1 MGGNNRPFGFFIFI
15 VTLVSLSAVSPVF
28 ITSVSA
34 GAQNGITICHRP
46 PGNPVNSQTIE
57 IGESA
62 WKAHQKH
69 GDTMGSCL
77 GVDDADGDGF
87 TADEGDC
94 NDGDASIHPGAIEVI
109 DSVDQDCDGSVT
121 RLDAHAGSCFPGEAE
136 FDFAGIAVSMAG
148 DTDGDG
154 FDDVLVTARSA
165 DLSGITYLIYG
176 GNAGLPADLA
186 SSDAVLSGEPG
197 DGAHIVSGA
206 DVNGD
211 GKADLILASPGADGG
226 AGRVVLFYG
235 GALSGSYALSDADAT
250 LTGEAEDGAGTS
262 LATGDFN
269 DDEFA
274 DVLIGTDGGKAYL
287 VYGGSLSGST
297 SLTVAGA
304 VLTGAA
310 SERFGV
316 TAAAGDLNGDGF
328 DDAIVAAPS
337 SDGGIGRVSVFLG
350 GASFSPFGLI
360 SGTIAAEDSDIT
372 FLATEAS
379 GSGFSLA
386 VNDTDGD
393 GFDDLAIG
401 TYSGANAAAY
411 LVRGGPGLTGEIDL
425 NEADALVL
433 PSAPDSG
440 AFAVARANDVND
452 DGYEDLLVN
461 EVFTDTGSGELKLF
475 FGGSE
480 FPPMAGLTLSTGDYG
495 IWGDAGDFP
504 AELLPGLNH
513 VTESAGDVD
522 GNGFADI
529 LWGLPGSD
537 VSGADT
543 GKACLFTAAFT
554 DADAGTHSL
563 FYQDADGDGFG
574 DARTSVEAYFAP
586 DGYVVNAT
594 DCDDA
599 NADVSP
605 GDIEACNGVDDDCDG
620 SIDEDGAF
628 GSTSYFQ
635 DADGDGFG
643 DAAHSRESCT
653 QPDGYVT
660 DDTDCDD
667 ASLSTHP
674 GAVETCDTRDNDCD
688 GLADEE
694 ATDAGTWFLDAD
706 QDGYGDPN
714 QTTTACDQPEGYAV
728 IDGDCADTN
737 TAIHPGAAEICD
749 GIDNDC
755 DAAID
760 DDATDAQAWYRDADA
775 DSYGDPNSA
784 RNSCVRPEGYVS
796 DATDC
801 DDGAVLT
808 HPGAGETCDGQDN
821 DCDVSVDED
830 AIDQT
835 TFYKDGDTDGYGIA
849 MPLAFGDSL
858 RGCAPPMGYVV
869 DHTDCDDTTNTMNPG
884 QPEICDT
891 VDNNCD
897 GVIDNDA
904 VNALAWHEDRDADNY
919 GNLDVTRMACNQ
931 PSGYVSDATDCDD
944 TQPDDNPVAPE
955 VCDGRDNNCISG
967 IDEPGADNSVTWFED
982 LDGDGFGNNDVTA
995 TTCSMPEGFAAVGGD
1010 CVDVDDAINPAAT
1023 EICSDSKDNDC
1034 SSGDLSCHDPN
1045 LTEDADGDGFPV
1057 FTGDCDDHN
1066 PVVFPRAIETLDDV
1080 DNNCDGL
1087 VDQITV
1093 AEASTR
1099 FIGVSEGELT
1109 GYSVSSAGDFNND
1122 GYDDFL
1128 LGAPFGVNDASQETG
1143 KVYLIYGGSVVTGV
1157 KLFDAGVTIFGENAG
1172 DHFGQAVAAAG
1183 DIDKDGF
1190 DDILIGAPEF
1200 LQGGFTAGRVYL
1212 VYGGIGHTGAIDVVS
1227 LDKTVLTDD
1236 SQNSFAGFALS
1247 GQGDINHDNFSDFI
1261 IGAPDADS
1269 AAGRSYLFYGDGTRP
1284 PDGPMSGLADAF
1296 FYGEAADE
1304 HSGHSVAIIGDTNG
1318 DDFDDIVIGSPDA
1331 LNDGFTSG
1339 RVYLVYGGSSL
1350 TGDVALANHVV
1361 FTDQAADLRT
1371 GSSVANAGDV
1381 NDDGLNDF
1389 LIGSPGDQNNT
1400 GHAALIY
1407 GSDLLFTSSPLNLV
1421 AGAFFYGA
1429 TDQENGLA
1437 GFSVAGNGDIN
1448 ADGCNDIVVGSP
1460 GANNFTGRAYVIF
1473 GGSDA
1478 PGTSCLKPQ
1487 VNGGFSLAAADFT
1500 ISGQRLGDQFGFST
1514 AYAVDA
1520 DANGRDD
1527 VIGGAPYF
1535 DNDDN
1540 TGLGVIFPAPDPSCV
1555 PTGTEG
1561 ATNCNNG
1568 VDEDCSGMDLS
1579 CDDVDNDSDGFSEN
1593 QGDCTD
1599 VDPGNL
1605 PAHLTPTTLTPSENE
1620 NYCDGVD
1627 DNCSCYRFEETHWQ
1641 FIATGSNYTLG
1652 LKPDGSLWGW
1662 GENLYGKLGLGY
1674 ASDEHLY
1681 PKNVSL
1687 TTNWLQISAGAR
1699 SSAAIK
1705 TDGTLWTWGSPMY
1718 GVLGTGSFETHSP
1731 TRVGTDTDWI
1741 EISMGISHV
1750 AAIKSDGS
1758 LWSWGSMWI
1767 GSDTGWVSYT
1777 TPHQVGTDTDWLHVV
1792 AGSNV
1797 TLAQKTNGRLYAWG
1811 ENNYGQLG
1819 IGNTVAQ
1826 TSPQPLANANTDW
1839 VDFDLGIDHG
1849 MALRANGE
1857 IWVWGIRILSVGQI
1871 ETPVKLGTDSDWVEI
1886 ASAYYANF
1894 GIKSNATLWSWG
1906 ENFARELGR
1915 GEISA
1920 NYDFNPGQVGVGTTW
1935 SKVFSGAGHVMALTT
1950 DNVLWGWG
1958 AKVHGELGN
1967 GVNSNGG
1974 QNVPT
1979 LTLGETVNCAQHV
1992 DETFDLGDSCTN
2004 GLGACL
2010 RNGVT
2015 TCSGDLLGIECN
2027 AVPGM
2032 PTPEICNGNIDEDCD
2047 GTIDDGL
2054 GILFN
2059 DSVSNPQNTFQD
2071 PLLNFCDTGTSE
2083 VP

>member
-1 MGGNNRPFGFFIFI
+1 
-15 VTLVSLSAVSPVF
+15 
-28 ITSVSA
+28 
-34 GAQNGITICHRP
+34 
-46 PGNPVNSQTIE
+46 VNSQTIE

-94 NDGDASIHPGAIEVI
+94 DDGDASIHPGAIEVI

-186 SSDAVLSGEPG
+186 SSDAVISGEPG

-250 LTGEAEDGAGTS
+250 LTGEAEDSAGTS

-269 DDEFA
+269 GDGFA

-297 SLTVAGA
+297 SLTMAGA

-310 SERFGV
+310 IERFGV

-350 GASFSPFGLI
+350 GASSSPFGLI
-360 SGTIAAEDSDIT
+360 SGTIAAEDTDIA

-411 LVRGGPGLTGEIDL
+411 LVRGGPGLTGEIGL

-495 IWGDAGDFP
+495 IWGDVGDFP

-554 DADAGTHSL
+554 DADAGTRSI

-628 GSTSYFQ
+628 GSTAYFQ

-737 TAIHPGAAEICD
+737 TAIHPGAAETCD

-801 DDGAVLT
+801 DDDAVLT

-821 DCDVSVDED
+821 DCNGQVDDAASDATTWFYDADQDGYGDAGNFVSSCTPPAGYTGNAADCDDGNAAINPGRAEICDALDNDCDLQTDED
-830 AIDQT
+830 ALDAPLW
-835 TFYKDGDTDGYGIA
+835 YRDGDGDAYGDA
-849 MPLAFGDSL
+849 LNAV
-858 RGCAPPMGYVV
+858 RQCQAPEGYVV
-869 DHTDCDDTTNTMNPG
+869 DGTDCDDAFTTVYPAAD
-884 QPEICDT
+884 EICDNVDNDCDAET
-891 VDNNCD
+891 DEVGAVGAPTFYADTDDDGYGDTSSSVTSCAAPVNFVGNDSDCDDGASWISPLALELCDDGTDQNCDGFDLACSDALTDADFDGFTLADGDCDDHYAFAFPGAPEMLNGRDNNCD
-897 GVIDNDA
+897 GIVGEVAFSDGYAHVGETTQDKSGTSLA
-904 VNALAWHEDRDADNY
+904 HAGDVN
-919 GNLDVTRMACNQ
+919 
-931 PSGYVSDATDCDD
+931 
-944 TQPDDNPVAPE
+944 
-955 VCDGRDNNCISG
+955 
-967 IDEPGADNSVTWFED
+967 
-982 LDGDGFGNNDVTA
+982 GDG
-995 TTCSMPEGFAAVGGD
+995 
-1010 CVDVDDAINPAAT
+1010 
-1023 EICSDSKDNDC
+1023 
-1034 SSGDLSCHDPN
+1034 
-1045 LTEDADGDGFPV
+1045 
-1057 FTGDCDDHN
+1057 
-1066 PVVFPRAIETLDDV
+1066 
-1080 DNNCDGL
+1080 
-1087 VDQITV
+1087 
-1093 AEASTR
+1093 
-1099 FIGVSEGELT
+1099 
-1109 GYSVSSAGDFNND
+1109 YGDFLIGSPFHD
-1122 GYDDFL
+1122 VVLPADPETDPGDD
-1128 LGAPFGVNDASQETG
+1128 TG
-1143 KVYLIYGGSVVTGV
+1143 KVYLFLGGPAFVSVNLSAANASIYGESPDDRFGTALASAGDVNGDGFADFLIGAPGALSGSGKAYLVYGSPEVQGTLEVAEVNIVTFVGALPGDGLGSSV
-1157 KLFDAGVTIFGENAG
+1157 ASAGDVDHDGYADVLISLPGADAGTGKTALVMGGAAPLGGGFIEAQADAVFVGEVPGTMAGASVASAG
-1172 DHFGQAVAAAG
+1172 DLNG
-1183 DIDKDGF
+1183 DDF
-1190 DDILIGAPEF
+1190 ADILIGAPEF
-1200 LQGGFTAGRVYL
+1200 P
-1212 VYGGIGHTGAIDVVS
+1212 
-1227 LDKTVLTDD
+1227 
-1236 SQNSFAGFALS
+1236 NAGFAS
-1247 GQGDINHDNFSDFI
+1247 GK
-1261 IGAPDADS
+1261 
-1269 AAGRSYLFYGDGTRP
+1269 
-1284 PDGPMSGLADAF
+1284 
-1296 FYGEAADE
+1296 
-1304 HSGHSVAIIGDTNG
+1304 
-1318 DDFDDIVIGSPDA
+1318 
-1331 LNDGFTSG
+1331 
-1339 RVYLVYGGSSL
+1339 VYLVYGGSSL
-1350 TGDVALANHVV
+1350 AGEIPLSTAIA
-1361 FTDQAADLRT
+1361 FTDAAGAFQT
-1371 GSSVANAGDV
+1371 GAVVDGIGDFNRDGLDDFAVSSPGYADATGKVAVVYGQSEIFASAPLSSVAGAAFNGESGAA
-1381 NDDGLNDF
+1381 
-1389 LIGSPGDQNNT
+1389 S
-1400 GHAALIY
+1400 GH
-1407 GSDLLFTSSPLNLV
+1407 
-1421 AGAFFYGA
+1421 
-1429 TDQENGLA
+1429 A
-1437 GFSVAGNGDIN
+1437 GFSASGDGDIN
-1448 ADGCNDIVVGSP
+1448 GDGCTDLLVGAP
-1460 GANNFTGRAYVIF
+1460 GFNASAGRAYVVY
-1473 GGSDA
+1473 GGGLGCVRVAWSGENSLTNADYIVSGDQAGAETGYAVALDGDINGDYLADA
-1478 PGTSCLKPQ
+1478 LISSPSFDNHHDTGNTIYIPSGSPPCSP
-1487 VNGGFSLAAADFT
+1487 AYPEAEHAADCGNF
-1500 ISGQRLGDQFGFST
+1500 
-1514 AYAVDA
+1514 
-1520 DANGRDD
+1520 
-1527 VIGGAPYF
+1527 
-1535 DNDDN
+1535 
-1540 TGLGVIFPAPDPSCV
+1540 
-1555 PTGTEG
+1555 
-1561 ATNCNNG
+1561 
-1568 VDEDCSGMDLS
+1568 VDEDCDGLDLS
-1579 CDDVDNDSDGFSEN
+1579 CQDADNDGDGFSEN
-1593 QGDCTD
+1593 AGDCND
-1599 VDPGNL
+1599 ADAAVKPAVADACFDAVDSNCNCFDADEAKGVNQIASGGGGHGAIVTADGALYAWGNNYFGQLGVGAQLL
-1605 PAHLTPTTLTPSENE
+1605 PFTNGVLLPIRVGNANDWIAVVAGEYHTL
-1620 NYCDGVD
+1620 
-1627 DNCSCYRFEETHWQ
+1627 
-1641 FIATGSNYTLG
+1641 A
-1652 LKPDGSLWGW
+1652 LKTDGSLWAW
-1662 GENLYGKLGLGY
+1662 GKNDNGQLG
-1674 ASDEHLY
+1674 
-1681 PKNVSL
+1681 
-1687 TTNWLQISAGAR
+1687 
-1699 SSAAIK
+1699 
-1705 TDGTLWTWGSPMY
+1705 DGTTQTRYHPVRVGTDSDWAVIAAERRSVALKNDGSLWVWG
-1718 GVLGTGSFETHSP
+1718 GASFEDPNDSELQWLSKLVP
-1731 TRVGTDTDWI
+1731 TRVGTGLDWAQ
-1741 EISMGISHV
+1741 V
-1750 AAIKSDGS
+1750 AAGDGFLLAMKNDGSVWSYGPDNLRGELGLGNTNTHFEMNKVPFFDNATSSYATIVAIAAGDFHSLAIDNTGRLWAWGGNEANQLGFTSSYPSDEYSPRIVTPPDTWVKISAGTTHSLAVKSDGS
-1758 LWSWGSMWI
+1758 LWAWGSDNYGELGNGTEPI
-1767 GSDTGWVSYT
+1767 TAPYV
-1777 TPHQVGTDTDWLHVV
+1777 PRHIGTDTDWVDVKAVFQNSYALK
-1792 AGSNV
+1792 ADGTARSW
-1797 TLAQKTNGRLYAWG
+1797 GR
-1811 ENNYGQLG
+1811 NQYGQLG
-1819 IGNTVAQ
+1819 NGTQNDNQSADYVGAEP
-1826 TSPQPLANANTDW
+1826 SPGCDPNGDCSDAT
-1839 VDFDLGIDHG
+1839 FDQDGDTY
-1849 MALRANGE
+1849 
-1857 IWVWGIRILSVGQI
+1857 
-1871 ETPVKLGTDSDWVEI
+1871 TPVGGDCNDTD
-1886 ASAYYANF
+1886 
-1894 GIKSNATLWSWG
+1894 AT
-1906 ENFARELGR
+1906 
-1915 GEISA
+1915 IH
-1920 NYDFNPGQVGVGTTW
+1920 PGVCDL
-1935 SKVFSGAGHVMALTT
+1935 AG
-1950 DNVLWGWG
+1950 
-1958 AKVHGELGN
+1958 
-1967 GVNSNGG
+1967 
-1974 QNVPT
+1974 
-1979 LTLGETVNCAQHV
+1979 
-1992 DETFDLGDSCTN
+1992 
-2004 GLGACL
+2004 
-2010 RNGVT
+2010 
-2015 TCSGDLLGIECN
+2015 SGDQ
-2027 AVPGM
+2027 
-2032 PTPEICNGNIDEDCD
+2032 DCD
-2047 GTIDDGL
+2047 GYVDEDRGFVF
-2054 GILFN
+2054 GIATF
-2059 DSVSNPQNTFQD
+2059 SRVFGPQ
-2071 PLLNFCDTGTSE
+2071 C